1 MKDTVGGQMCWQE
14 NASLHERKRDDLKI
28 RTEASYVIWNWLK
41 YEKNFLKYL
50 VLKCST
56 KLITCNIWQEID
68 W

>member
-28 RTEASYVIWNWLK
+28 RTEASFVNWNWIK